1 MYSIIKNMTEE
12 LNHKLIRL
20 QILYEKLKDYYYW
33 ELDKFHNSIVAEQKL
48 AEQKDNELKY
58 WKDNYFVLVKQRYVE
73 IDNMRQKLID
83 GKITD
88 KEIDIFY
95 DEIMNPANNEK
106 DLFVQRTVEIVK
118 ITPLYVSYDVK
129 KGYNDDINDDKK
141 KKEGEKK
148 RDMPYFNIPT
158 WKENK
163 PSASG

>member
-1 MYSIIKNMTEE
+1 MTEE